1 MRLLWCLGAAGNGTY
16 EYDLNGNLKKDSRRG
31 LEYGYN
37 SLNLLSEVRRD
48 GQPAAKYDWLADG
61 TKLGVKDRGGNGFV
75 YAGSLIY
82 RRSADGLKLETAH
95 FGDGVIRV
103 NENGTQEVDYFIC
116 DHLGS
121 VRMIVDSAGAVK
133 ERNDY
138 YPFGARH
145 VRSDYALSTNRWKY
159 NGKELQVTGNLGFLD
174 YGARIYDMSIGRW
187 FGMDPLA
194 EEYTALS
201 GYVFSGNNPL
211 ILVDVDGQYFDWYQN
226 AAGTAMLWKD
236 SKEEELLINGEVY
249 NNVGS
254 SMSLEVDG
262 LYFNYYQNI
271 LASTSSEPLNG
282 MESVL
287 SNPSLLPKLLGSN
300 SALSETYQLELLVRS
315 MHNAQDAFLNHPV
328 TQGTI
333 SLMFSLLPFGSNG
346 FVRDLGLGKDIGFL
360 ERGNFAQRLFLSE
373 KFGITSAKFANSV
386 TFTTGSFNKAGSFIK
401 AGWSTTMKGGYK
413 FRIGVGNKGN
423 KALFHFYLPKTYVP
437 NSFANPG
444 INIKRSLF
452 KLNNRVTRDVWNY

>member
-1 MRLLWCLGAAGNGTY
+1 M
-16 EYDLNGNLKKDSRRG
+16 NGNLKKDSRRG

-48 GQPAAKYDWLADG
+48 GQPAATYDWLADG
-61 TKLGVKDRGGNGFV
+61 TKLGVKDVGGENGFV

-103 NENGTQEVDYFIC
+103 NENGTQAVDYFLT

-121 VRMIVDSAGAVK
+121 VRVILNAAGTVK

-159 NGKELQVTGNLGFLD
+159 NGKELQKTGDLGFLD
-174 YGARIYDMSIGRW
+174 YGARMYDMSVGRW
-187 FGMDPLA
+187 FGMDPLT
-194 EEYTALS
+194 EEYAALS

-211 ILVDVDGQYFDWYQN
+211 ILVDDDGQYFDWYQN

-236 SKEEELLINGEVY
+236 SKEEELFLNGEVY

-287 SNPSLLPKLLGSN
+287 SNPSFLPKLLGSN

-315 MHNAQDAFLNHPV
+315 MHNAQDAFLNHPI
-328 TQGTI
+328 TQTTI
-333 SLMFSLLPFGSNG
+333 NTLTFVATGGIEGIAAIGSLGKNILNKCVYQCTTSDGFLFGGITIKTPFNIPVQRFGQMRTFTPDFWGMRIGSNS
-346 FVRDLGLGKDIGFL
+346 FVNRT
-360 ERGNFAQRLFLSE
+360 FAAIKPEWNNLTQYTTGIIPKGTSVR
-373 KFGITSAKFANSV
+373 FGIIGPQGLKYPGGSLQFILDSRNVINQTS
-386 TFTTGSFNKAGSFIK
+386 
-401 AGWSTTMKGGYK
+401 
-413 FRIGVGNKGN
+413 
-423 KALFHFYLPKTYVP
+423 
-437 NSFANPG
+437 
-444 INIKRSLF
+444 
-452 KLNNRVTRDVWNY
+452 KLIIR